1 MLSFRGNA
9 CSECRG
15 LSSPGLS
22 LTTWLVWTALLA
34 VTGCVEES
42 RYQAVT
48 AEVEQLKT
56 DVERMQAEVKVLD
69 RQMTSLR
76 ALNHEEE
83 ATLAELQ
90 NQLRKEEDTD
100 TRTSQEYEERLATL
114 QAKADTLLSQNRTL
128 LREMREAKKQEA
140 SLQAL
145 VTGYEKE
152 LNSPEPGLENVTN
165 RLVPQSDLSTGPG
178 TATQSS
184 PATPPPPETLA
195 SAPTPQPQPPPQTQ
209 TPARAQT
216 APPAP
221 APQPQPPTGESSES
235 WWSTIKDWLST
246 IWSWFF
252 S

>member
-1 MLSFRGNA
+1 M
-9 CSECRG
+9 
-15 LSSPGLS
+15 
-22 LTTWLVWTALLA
+22 WLVWAALLA

-48 AEVEQLKT
+48 AEVEQLKA

-90 NQLRKEEDTD
+90 NQLRKEQDADTH
-100 TRTSQEYEERLATL
+100 TSQEYEERLATL

-145 VTGYEKE
+145 VTRYEKE
-152 LNSPEPGLENVTN
+152 LNSPESGLENVTIP
-165 RLVPQSDLSTGPG
+165 LVPQPDLSTGPG

-184 PATPPPPETLA
+184 PAMPPPAETLA
-195 SAPTPQPQPPPQTQ
+195 SAPAPQPPPPPQTQ
-209 TPARAQT
+209 TSAPAQT
-216 APPAP
+216 APP
-221 APQPQPPTGESSES
+221 PTGESNES

>member
-1 MLSFRGNA
+1 MLSFRRNA
-9 CSECRG
+9 RSGCRG
-15 LSSPGLS
+15 QSSTGLS

-56 DVERMQAEVKVLD
+56 DVERMEAEVKVLD

-83 ATLAELQ
+83 ATLADVQ
-90 NQLRKEEDTD
+90 NRLRKEQDTD

-114 QAKADTLLSQNRTL
+114 QTRADTLLNQNRTL
-128 LREMREAKKQEA
+128 QREMRQAKKQEA

-145 VTGYEKE
+145 VTKYEKE
-152 LNSPEPGLENVTN
+152 LNSPEPGFENATSS
-165 RLVPQSDLSTGPG
+165 LVPQPDLSTGPG

-184 PATPPPPETLA
+184 RTTPPPPDTLA
-195 SAPTPQPQPPPQTQ
+195 SAPAPQPQPPPQTQ
-209 TPARAQT
+209 TPAPAQT

-221 APQPQPPTGESSES
+221 VPQPQPPTGESNES

-246 IWSWFF
+246 VWNWLF

>member
-1 MLSFRGNA
+1 MLSFRCNA
-9 CSECRG
+9 CSECKG
-15 LSSPGLS
+15 LSSTGLS

-48 AEVEQLKT
+48 AEVEQLKA
-56 DVERMQAEVKVLD
+56 DVERMQAEVKALD

-83 ATLAELQ
+83 GTLAELQ
-90 NQLRKEEDTD
+90 NQLRKEQDTE
-100 TRTSQEYEERLATL
+100 TRTSQEYEERLVTL
-114 QAKADTLLSQNRTL
+114 QAKADTLLSRNRTL

-145 VTGYEKE
+145 LTKYEKE
-152 LNSPEPGLENVTN
+152 LNSPEPGLENVTIP
-165 RLVPQSDLSTGPG
+165 LVPQPDLSTGPE
-178 TATQSS
+178 TAAKSF
-184 PATPPPPETLA
+184 PATPLPPETLA
-195 SAPTPQPQPPPQTQ
+195 SAAAPQPQPPPQTH
-209 TPARAQT
+209 TPAPART

-221 APQPQPPTGESSES
+221 TPQPQPPTGESSES
-235 WWSTIKDWLST
+235 WWATIKDWLST
-246 IWSWFF
+246 IWSWLF

>member
-1 MLSFRGNA
+1 MLSFPCNA

-15 LSSPGLS
+15 MSSTGLS

-48 AEVEQLKT
+48 AEAEQLKT
-56 DVERMQAEVKVLD
+56 DVERMQAQVKVLD

-90 NQLRKEEDTD
+90 NQLRKEQDTD

-114 QAKADTLLSQNRTL
+114 QAKANTLLSQNRTL

-140 SLQAL
+140 SLQTL
-145 VTGYEKE
+145 VTRYEAE
-152 LNSPEPGLENVTN
+152 LNSPEPVLENVTTP
-165 RLVPQSDLSTGPG
+165 LVPQPDLRTGPG
-178 TATQSS
+178 SATQSS

-195 SAPTPQPQPPPQTQ
+195 SVPAPQPQPPPQTQ
-209 TPARAQT
+209 PPAPAQT

-246 IWSWFF
+246 VWSWLF